1 SRDTCNG
8 GKVFQMSIKD
18 NGGGI
23 TKEELSKLKARLATG
38 TVENFSSSIGMVNVN
53 QRIKLFYGQDYG
65 LEIES
70 EIEKGTLVTIKI
82 PAEFNSDGGK
92 NV

>member
-1 SRDTCNG
+1 
-8 GKVFQMSIKD
+8 
-18 NGGGI
+18 
-23 TKEELSKLKARLATG
+23 
-38 TVENFSSSIGMVNVN
+38 MVNVN